1 MKRQQM
7 EAEMSALHE
16 QMTTLRVA
24 RQADREQAE
33 LEIAAAKDEVMIAKM
48 AAMK

>member
-1 MKRQQM
+1 MKRQQV
-7 EAEMSALHE
+7 EAEMSALYE
-16 QMTTLRVA
+16 QMTTLKVA

-33 LEIAAAKDEVMIAKM
+33 LEIAAAKDEVIVAKV